1 MKYALFLGCNIPA
14 RVQQYETSAR
24 SVLAEIGVDI
34 EDIKEFNCCG
44 YPLRNSDFKTF
55 VLFSA
60 RNLALAEKLGLNMI
74 TLCKCCYG
82 SLKMAE
88 HHMKENSFLKD
99 EVNETLAKEGL
110 EYNGNL
116 EIKHF
121 LSALY
126 SDIGINT
133 LKKKITRSFKDI
145 KIAVHYGCHA
155 LRPSNIMQ
163 FDDPASPVLFDR
175 LVELTGA
182 TSIDWALKLECC
194 GAPVLG
200 INDDLSMNLT
210 KRKLTDGKQAGAD
223 YLCTACPW
231 CHLQFDSVQKMMIEQ
246 RRLNNHLP
254 AILFPQLLGL
264 AMGIDKETL
273 GINMNQIDIGE
284 LKIENWW
291 YTFGGLID
299 KPKFLNLKA

>member
-1 MKYALFLGCNIPA
+1 MKYALFLGCHIPA

-24 SVLAEIGVDI
+24 SVLSEIGVDI
-34 EDIKEFNCCG
+34 KDIKEFNCCG

-82 SLKMAE
+82 SLKMAK
-88 HHMKENSFLKD
+88 HHMEENPFLKD
-99 EVNETLAKEGL
+99 AVNKTLAKEGL

-116 EIKHF
+116 EVKHF

-133 LKKKITRSFKDI
+133 LKEKITKNFKDL
-145 KIAVHYGCHA
+145 KIATHYGCHA

-163 FDDPASPVLFDR
+163 FDDPISPVIFDR

-182 TSIDWALKLECC
+182 KSIDWALKLECC

-210 KRKLTDGKQAGAD
+210 KRKLTDGKKAGAD

-246 RRLNNHLP
+246 RRIINNHLP

-264 AMGIDKETL
+264 AMGIGKKTL
-273 GINMNQIDIGE
+273 GINMNQIDINAIG
-284 LKIENWW
+284 
-291 YTFGGLID
+291 D
-299 KPKFLNLKA
+299 

>member
-1 MKYALFLGCNIPA
+1 MRYALFLGCNIPA
-14 RVQQYETSAR
+14 RVQQYEASAR
-24 SVLAEIGVDI
+24 SVLAGLGIDI

-55 VLFSA
+55 ILFSA
-60 RNLALAEKLGLNMI
+60 RNLALAERMGLNVI

-82 SLKMAE
+82 SMKMAE
-88 HHMKENSFLKD
+88 HYMEEDSFLKD

-116 EIKHF
+116 GIKHF

-126 SDIGINT
+126 SDIGINA
-133 LKKKITRSFKDI
+133 LKEKITKSFKDL
-145 KIAVHYGCHA
+145 KIATHYGCHV

-163 FDDPASPVLFDR
+163 FDNPVAPVIFDR

-182 TSIDWALKLECC
+182 KSIDWALKLECC

-210 KRKLTDGKQAGAD
+210 EKKLADGKQSNAD

-246 RRLNNHLP
+246 RRMNNHLP

-264 AMGIDKETL
+264 AMGIDKQTL
-273 GINMNQIDIGE
+273 GINMNQIDISA
-284 LKIENWW
+284 IED
-291 YTFGGLID
+291 L
-299 KPKFLNLKA
+299 

>member
-1 MKYALFLGCNIPA
+1 MNKMIKYALFLGCNIPA

-24 SVLAEIGVDI
+24 SVFAELGVDI
-34 EDIKEFNCCG
+34 KDIKEFNCCG

-88 HHMKENSFLKD
+88 HHMRENSFLKD

-110 EYNGNL
+110 EYNGHL

-133 LKKKITRSFKDI
+133 LKEKIMRNFKNL
-145 KIAVHYGCHA
+145 KIAAHYGCHA

-163 FDDPASPVLFDR
+163 FDNPIAPVIFDR

-182 TSIDWALKLECC
+182 KSIDWSLKLECC

-210 KRKLTDGKQAGAD
+210 KKKLTDGKRSGAD

-231 CHLQFDSVQKMMIEQ
+231 CHLQFDSVQKMMIDQ
-246 RRLNNHLP
+246 QRLNNHLP

-264 AMGIDKETL
+264 AMGIDKQTL
-273 GINMNQIDIGE
+273 GINMNQIVIG
-284 LKIENWW
+284 
-291 YTFGGLID
+291 
-299 KPKFLNLKA
+299 NL

>member
-1 MKYALFLGCNIPA
+1 MMKYTLFLGCNIPA
-14 RVQQYETSAR
+14 RVQQYEASAR
-24 SVLAEIGVDI
+24 SVLAGLGVDI

-60 RNLALAEKLGLNMI
+60 RNMALAEKLGLNVL

-82 SLKMAE
+82 SMKMAE
-88 HHMKENSFLKD
+88 HYMEEDSLLKD

-133 LKKKITRSFKDI
+133 LKEKITRSFKDI
-145 KIAVHYGCHA
+145 KIATHYGCHV

-163 FDDPASPVLFDR
+163 FDNPVSPVIFDR

-182 TSIDWALKLECC
+182 KSIDWALKLECC

-210 KRKLTDGKQAGAD
+210 KNKLTDGKRSGAD

-246 RRLNNHLP
+246 RRINNYLP

-273 GINMNQIDIGE
+273 GINMNQIAIG
-284 LKIENWW
+284 
-291 YTFGGLID
+291 
-299 KPKFLNLKA
+299 NL

>member
-1 MKYALFLGCNIPA
+1 MNKKMKYALFLGCNIPA

-24 SVLAEIGVDI
+24 SVLAELGVDI
-34 EDIKEFNCCG
+34 EDIKAFNCCG

-88 HHMKENSFLKD
+88 HHIKENSLLKD
-99 EVNETLAKEGL
+99 EVNESLANEGL
-110 EYNGNL
+110 KYNGNL

-126 SDIGINT
+126 SDIGINA
-133 LKKKITRSFKDI
+133 LKEKITRNFKDI
-145 KIAVHYGCHA
+145 KIATHYGCHA
-155 LRPSNIMQ
+155 LRPSDIMQ
-163 FDDPASPVLFDR
+163 FDDPVSPVLFDQ

-182 TSIDWALKLECC
+182 KSIDWALKLECC

-200 INDDLSMNLT
+200 TNDDLSMSLT
-210 KRKLTDGKQAGAD
+210 EKKLADGKRCGAD

-231 CHLQFDSVQKMMIEQ
+231 CHMQFDSVQKMMIEQ
-246 RRLNNHLP
+246 RRIKNHLP

-264 AMGIDKETL
+264 AMGIDKQTL
-273 GINMNQIDIGE
+273 GINMNQIDISAIG
-284 LKIENWW
+284 
-291 YTFGGLID
+291 
-299 KPKFLNLKA
+299 NLS

>member
-24 SVLAEIGVDI
+24 SVLAELDVDI

-44 YPLRNSDFKTF
+44 YPLRNSDFKTS

-88 HHMKENSFLKD
+88 HHMKENLFLKD

-110 EYNGNL
+110 KYNGNL

-133 LKKKITRSFKDI
+133 LKEKITRNFKNL
-145 KIAVHYGCHA
+145 KIATHYGCHV

-163 FDDPASPVLFDR
+163 FDNPVSPVIFDR

-182 TSIDWALKLECC
+182 KSIDWALKLECC

-210 KRKLTDGKQAGAD
+210 KRKLADGKQAGAD

-246 RRLNNHLP
+246 QRTNNHLP

-273 GINMNQIDIGE
+273 GIDMNQIDISAIEPE
-284 LKIENWW
+284 LS
-291 YTFGGLID
+291 Y
-299 KPKFLNLKA
+299 

>member
-24 SVLAEIGVDI
+24 SVLAELDVDI

-88 HHMKENSFLKD
+88 HHMKENLFLKD

-110 EYNGNL
+110 KYNGNL

-133 LKKKITRSFKDI
+133 LKEKITRNFKNL
-145 KIAVHYGCHA
+145 KIATHYGCHV

-163 FDDPASPVLFDR
+163 FDNPVSPVIFDR

-182 TSIDWALKLECC
+182 KSIDWALKLECC

-210 KRKLTDGKQAGAD
+210 KRKLADGKQAGAD

-246 RRLNNHLP
+246 QRTNNHLP

-273 GINMNQIDIGE
+273 GIDMNQIDISAIEPE
-284 LKIENWW
+284 LS
-291 YTFGGLID
+291 Y
-299 KPKFLNLKA
+299 

>member
-1 MKYALFLGCNIPA
+1 MNKKMKYALFLGCHIPA

-24 SVLAEIGVDI
+24 SVLSEIGVDI
-34 EDIKEFNCCG
+34 KDIKEFNCCG

-82 SLKMAE
+82 SLKMAK
-88 HHMKENSFLKD
+88 HHMEENPFLKD
-99 EVNETLAKEGL
+99 AVNKTLAKEGL

-116 EIKHF
+116 EVKHF

-133 LKKKITRSFKDI
+133 LKEKITKNFKDL
-145 KIAVHYGCHA
+145 KIATHYGCHA

-163 FDDPASPVLFDR
+163 FDDPISPVIFDR

-182 TSIDWALKLECC
+182 KSIDWALKLECC

-210 KRKLTDGKQAGAD
+210 KRKLTDGKKAGAD

-246 RRLNNHLP
+246 RRIINNHLP

-264 AMGIDKETL
+264 AMGIGKKTL
-273 GINMNQIDIGE
+273 GINMNQIDINAIG
-284 LKIENWW
+284 
-291 YTFGGLID
+291 D
-299 KPKFLNLKA
+299 

>member
-1 MKYALFLGCNIPA
+1 VNYYLNGNKKMKYALFLGCNIPA

-24 SVLAEIGVDI
+24 SVFAELGVDI
-34 EDIKEFNCCG
+34 KDIKEFNCCG

-60 RNLALAEKLGLNMI
+60 RNLALAEKLRLNMI

-88 HHMKENSFLKD
+88 HHMRENSFLKD

-133 LKKKITRSFKDI
+133 LKEKITRNFKNL
-145 KIAVHYGCHA
+145 KIAAHYGCHA

-163 FDDPASPVLFDR
+163 FDNPVSPVIFDR

-182 TSIDWALKLECC
+182 KSIDWSLKLECC

-210 KRKLTDGKQAGAD
+210 KRKLTDGKKAGAD

-246 RRLNNHLP
+246 QRLNNHLP
-254 AILFPQLLGL
+254 AILYPQLLGL
-264 AMGIDKETL
+264 AMGIDKQTL
-273 GINMNQIDIGE
+273 GITMNQIINFTALSVVDV
-284 LKIENWW
+284 
-291 YTFGGLID
+291 
-299 KPKFLNLKA
+299 

>member
-1 MKYALFLGCNIPA
+1 MKYTLFLGCNIPA
-14 RVQQYETSAR
+14 RVQQYEASAR
-24 SVLAEIGVDI
+24 SVLAGLGVDLK
-34 EDIKEFNCCG
+34 DIKEFNCCG

-60 RNLALAEKLGLNMI
+60 RNMALAEKLGLNVL

-82 SLKMAE
+82 SMKMAE
-88 HHMKENSFLKD
+88 YYMEEDSLLKD

-133 LKKKITRSFKDI
+133 LKEKITRSFKDI
-145 KIAVHYGCHA
+145 KIATHYGCHV

-163 FDDPASPVLFDR
+163 FDNPVSPVIFDR

-182 TSIDWALKLECC
+182 KSIDWALKLECC

-210 KRKLTDGKQAGAD
+210 KNKLTDGKRSGAD

-246 RRLNNHLP
+246 QRINNHLP

-264 AMGIDKETL
+264 AMGIDKQAL
-273 GINMNQIDIGE
+273 GINMNQIDISA
-284 LKIENWW
+284 IV
-291 YTFGGLID
+291 
-299 KPKFLNLKA
+299 P

>member
-1 MKYALFLGCNIPA
+1 MMKYTLFLGCNIPA
-14 RVQQYETSAR
+14 RVQQYEASAR
-24 SVLAEIGVDI
+24 SVLAGLGVDI

-60 RNLALAEKLGLNMI
+60 RNLALAEKLGLNVL

-82 SLKMAE
+82 SMKMAE
-88 HHMKENSFLKD
+88 HYMEEDLFLKD

-126 SDIGINT
+126 SDIGINA
-133 LKKKITRSFKDI
+133 LKEKITKSFKDL
-145 KIAVHYGCHA
+145 KIATHYGCHV

-163 FDDPASPVLFDR
+163 FDNPVSPVIFDR

-182 TSIDWALKLECC
+182 KSIDWALKLECC

-210 KRKLTDGKQAGAD
+210 KNKLTDGKRSGAD

-246 RRLNNHLP
+246 RRINNHLP

-264 AMGIDKETL
+264 AMGIDKQTL
-273 GINMNQIDIGE
+273 GINMNQIDISVIG
-284 LKIENWW
+284 NS
-291 YTFGGLID
+291 
-299 KPKFLNLKA
+299 

>member
-1 MKYALFLGCNIPA
+1 MNKMIKYALFLGCNIPA

-24 SVLAEIGVDI
+24 SVLAELGVDL

-44 YPLRNSDFKTF
+44 YPLRNSDFKTS

-88 HHMKENSFLKD
+88 HHMKENLFLKD

-110 EYNGNL
+110 EYNGDI
-116 EIKHF
+116 EIKHL

-133 LKKKITRSFKDI
+133 LKEKITRSFKNL
-145 KIAVHYGCHA
+145 KIATHYGCHV

-163 FDDPASPVLFDR
+163 FDDPISPVIFDK

-182 TSIDWALKLECC
+182 NSIDWSLKLECC

-210 KRKLTDGKQAGAD
+210 EKKLTDGKKAGAD

-231 CHLQFDSVQKMMIEQ
+231 CHLQFDSVQMMLEQ

-264 AMGIDKETL
+264 AMGIDKQTL
-273 GINMNQIDIGE
+273 GINMNQIDISAIEPE
-284 LKIENWW
+284 LS
-291 YTFGGLID
+291 Y
-299 KPKFLNLKA
+299 

>member
-14 RVQQYETSAR
+14 RVQQYEASAR
-24 SVLAEIGVDI
+24 SVLAGLGVDLK
-34 EDIKEFNCCG
+34 DIKEFNCCG

-60 RNLALAEKLGLNMI
+60 RNLALAEKLGLNVL

-82 SLKMAE
+82 SMKMAE
-88 HHMKENSFLKD
+88 HYMEEDSFLKD

-133 LKKKITRSFKDI
+133 LKEKITRSFKDI
-145 KIAVHYGCHA
+145 KIATHYGCHV

-163 FDDPASPVLFDR
+163 FDNPVSPVIFDR

-182 TSIDWALKLECC
+182 KSIDWALKLECC

-210 KRKLTDGKQAGAD
+210 KNKLTDGKRSGAD

-246 RRLNNHLP
+246 RRINNHLP

-264 AMGIDKETL
+264 AMGIDKQTL
-273 GINMNQIDIGE
+273 GINMNQIDINFNGLGRE
-284 LKIENWW
+284 VKS
-291 YTFGGLID
+291 GGT
-299 KPKFLNLKA
+299 PSAC

>member
-1 MKYALFLGCNIPA
+1 MNKMIKYALFLGCNIPA

-24 SVLAEIGVDI
+24 SVLAELGVDL

-44 YPLRNSDFKTF
+44 YPLRNSDFKTS

-88 HHMKENSFLKD
+88 HHMKENLFLKD

-110 EYNGNL
+110 EYNGDI
-116 EIKHF
+116 EIKHL

-133 LKKKITRSFKDI
+133 LKEKITKSFKDI
-145 KIAVHYGCHA
+145 KIATHYGCHI
-155 LRPSNIMQ
+155 LRPSDIMQ
-163 FDDPASPVLFDR
+163 FDNPVSPVIFDQ

-182 TSIDWALKLECC
+182 KSIDWALKLECC

-210 KRKLTDGKQAGAD
+210 KNKLTDGKQAGAD
-223 YLCTACPW
+223 YICTACPW
-231 CHLQFDSVQKMMIEQ
+231 CHLQFDSVQKMMLEQ

-273 GINMNQIDIGE
+273 GISMNQIDISE
-284 LKIENWW
+284 LKC
-291 YTFGGLID
+291 
-299 KPKFLNLKA
+299 LK

>member
-1 MKYALFLGCNIPA
+1 MNKKMKYALFLGCNIPA

-24 SVLAEIGVDI
+24 SVLGELGVDI

-88 HHMKENSFLKD
+88 HHIKEDSLLRD
-99 EVNETLAKEGL
+99 EINESLAKEGL
-110 EYNGNL
+110 KYNGDL

-121 LSALY
+121 LSVLY
-126 SDIGINT
+126 SDIGINA
-133 LKKKITRSFKDI
+133 LKEKITRSFKDL

-163 FDDPASPVLFDR
+163 FDDPTSPVLFDQ

-182 TSIDWALKLECC
+182 KSIDWPLKLECC

-246 RRLNNHLP
+246 KLINNHLP
-254 AILFPQLLGL
+254 AILFPQILGL

-273 GINMNQIDIGE
+273 GINMNQIDINAIGD
-284 LKIENWW
+284 L
-291 YTFGGLID
+291 
-299 KPKFLNLKA
+299 

>member
-14 RVQQYETSAR
+14 RVRQYETSAR
-24 SVLAEIGVDI
+24 SVFAELGVDI
-34 EDIKEFNCCG
+34 EDIKDFNCCG

-88 HHMKENSFLKD
+88 HHMKENLFLKD

-110 EYNGNL
+110 EYNGNF
-116 EIKHF
+116 EIKHL

-126 SDIGINT
+126 SDIGINI
-133 LKKKITRSFKDI
+133 LKEKITRSFKNL
-145 KIAVHYGCHA
+145 KIAVHHGCHA

-163 FDDPASPVLFDR
+163 FDNPVSPVIFDK

-182 TSIDWALKLECC
+182 KSIDWSLKLECC

-210 KRKLTDGKQAGAD
+210 EKKLTNAKRSGAD

-231 CHLQFDSVQKMMIEQ
+231 CHLQFDSVQKMMLEQ

-264 AMGIDKETL
+264 AMGIDKKIL
-273 GINMNQIDIGE
+273 GINMNQIDINVIG
-284 LKIENWW
+284 
-291 YTFGGLID
+291 
-299 KPKFLNLKA
+299 NL

>member
-1 MKYALFLGCNIPA
+1 MNKKMKYALFLGCNIPA

-24 SVLAEIGVDI
+24 SVFAELGIDI
-34 EDIKEFNCCG
+34 EDVKEFNCCG
-44 YPLRNSDFKTF
+44 YPLRNSEFKTF

-88 HHMKENSFLKD
+88 HHIKQDSLLRD
-99 EVNETLAKEGL
+99 EINETLAKENL
-110 EYNGNL
+110 EYKGNF

-121 LSALY
+121 LSVLY
-126 SDIGINT
+126 SDIGINA
-133 LKKKITRSFKDI
+133 LKEKITRSFKDI
-145 KIAVHYGCHA
+145 KIATHYGCHA

-163 FDDPASPVLFDR
+163 FDNPVSPVIFDK

-182 TSIDWALKLECC
+182 KSIDWALKLECC
-194 GAPVLG
+194 GAPLLG

-210 KRKLTDGKQAGAD
+210 KNKLTDGKQSGAD

-246 RRLNNHLP
+246 QRINNHLP
-254 AILFPQLLGL
+254 AILFTQLLGL

-273 GINMNQIDIGE
+273 GINMNQIDIVE
-284 LKIENWW
+284 LKIEN
-291 YTFGGLID
+291 
-299 KPKFLNLKA
+299 

>member
-14 RVQQYETSAR
+14 RVRQYETSAR
-24 SVLAEIGVDI
+24 SVFAELGVDI
-34 EDIKEFNCCG
+34 KDIKEFNCCG

-133 LKKKITRSFKDI
+133 LKEKITGNFKNL
-145 KIAVHYGCHA
+145 KIATHYGCHA

-163 FDDPASPVLFDR
+163 FDDPIAPVIFDR
-175 LVELTGA
+175 LVEMTGA
-182 TSIDWALKLECC
+182 KSIDWALKLECC

-231 CHLQFDSVQKMMIEQ
+231 CHLQFDSVQKMMLEQ

-273 GINMNQIDIGE
+273 GINMNKIIG
-284 LKIENWW
+284 
-291 YTFGGLID
+291 
-299 KPKFLNLKA
+299 NL

>member
-14 RVQQYETSAR
+14 RVQQYEASAR
-24 SVLAEIGVDI
+24 SVLAGLGVDV

-55 VLFSA
+55 ILFSA
-60 RNLALAEKLGLNMI
+60 RNLALAEKLDLNVI

-88 HHMKENSFLKD
+88 HYMEEDSFLKD

-116 EIKHF
+116 GIKHF

-126 SDIGINT
+126 SDIGINA
-133 LKKKITRSFKDI
+133 LKEKITKSFKDL
-145 KIAVHYGCHA
+145 KIATHYGCHV

-163 FDDPASPVLFDR
+163 FDNPVSPVIFDR

-182 TSIDWALKLECC
+182 KSIDWALKLECC

-200 INDDLSMNLT
+200 INDDLSMSLT
-210 KRKLTDGKQAGAD
+210 ENKLTDGKRSGAD

-246 RRLNNHLP
+246 QRSNNHLP

-264 AMGIDKETL
+264 AMGIDKQTL
-273 GINMNQIDIGE
+273 GITMNQIINFTALSVVDV
-284 LKIENWW
+284 
-291 YTFGGLID
+291 
-299 KPKFLNLKA
+299 

>member
-1 MKYALFLGCNIPA
+1 MNKKIKYALFLGCNIPA

-24 SVLAEIGVDI
+24 SVFAEIGVDI

-88 HHMKENSFLKD
+88 YHMKENSFLKD

-126 SDIGINT
+126 SDIGINA
-133 LKKKITRSFKDI
+133 LKEKITRNFKNL

-163 FDDPASPVLFDR
+163 FDDPISPVIFDR

-182 TSIDWALKLECC
+182 KSIDWALKLECC

-210 KRKLTDGKQAGAD
+210 KRKLTDGKKAGAD

-254 AILFPQLLGL
+254 AILFPQVLGL

-284 LKIENWW
+284 LKIEN
-291 YTFGGLID
+291 
-299 KPKFLNLKA
+299 

>member
-1 MKYALFLGCNIPA
+1 MNKMIKYALFLGCNIPA

-24 SVLAEIGVDI
+24 SVLAELGVDL

-44 YPLRNSDFKTF
+44 YPLRNSDFKTS

-88 HHMKENSFLKD
+88 HHMKENLFLKD

-110 EYNGNL
+110 EYNGDI
-116 EIKHF
+116 EIKHL

-133 LKKKITRSFKDI
+133 LKEKITRSFKNL
-145 KIAVHYGCHA
+145 KIATHYGCHV

-163 FDDPASPVLFDR
+163 FDDPISPVIFDK

-182 TSIDWALKLECC
+182 NSIDWSLKLECC

-210 KRKLTDGKQAGAD
+210 EKKLTDGKKAGAD

-231 CHLQFDSVQKMMIEQ
+231 CHLQFDSVQKMMLEQ

-264 AMGIDKETL
+264 AMGIDKQTL
-273 GINMNQIDIGE
+273 GINMNQIDISAIEPE
-284 LKIENWW
+284 LS
-291 YTFGGLID
+291 Y
-299 KPKFLNLKA
+299 

>member
-1 MKYALFLGCNIPA
+1 MNKMIKYALFLGCNIPA

-24 SVLAEIGVDI
+24 SVFAELGVDI

-110 EYNGNL
+110 EYKGNL

-133 LKKKITRSFKDI
+133 LKEKITRSFKDI
-145 KIAVHYGCHA
+145 KIATHYGCHA

-163 FDDPASPVLFDR
+163 FDDPVSPVIFDR

-182 TSIDWALKLECC
+182 KSIDWSLKLECC

-210 KRKLTDGKQAGAD
+210 EKKLTDGKKAGAD

-246 RRLNNHLP
+246 QRLNNHLP

-273 GINMNQIDIGE
+273 GIDMNQIDISVIG
-284 LKIENWW
+284 
-291 YTFGGLID
+291 
-299 KPKFLNLKA
+299 NL

>member
-1 MKYALFLGCNIPA
+1 
-14 RVQQYETSAR
+14 
-24 SVLAEIGVDI
+24 
-34 EDIKEFNCCG
+34 
-44 YPLRNSDFKTF
+44 
-55 VLFSA
+55 
-60 RNLALAEKLGLNMI
+60 
-74 TLCKCCYG
+74 
-82 SLKMAE
+82 
-88 HHMKENSFLKD
+88 
-99 EVNETLAKEGL
+99 

-133 LKKKITRSFKDI
+133 LKEKITRNFKNL
-145 KIAVHYGCHA
+145 KIAAHYGCHA

-163 FDDPASPVLFDR
+163 FDNPVSPVIFDR

-182 TSIDWALKLECC
+182 KSIDWSLKLECC

-210 KRKLTDGKQAGAD
+210 KRKLTDGKKAGAD

-246 RRLNNHLP
+246 QRLNNHLP
-254 AILFPQLLGL
+254 AILYPQLLGL
-264 AMGIDKETL
+264 AMGIDKQTL
-273 GINMNQIDIGE
+273 GITMNQIINFTALSVVDV
-284 LKIENWW
+284 
-291 YTFGGLID
+291 
-299 KPKFLNLKA
+299 

>member
-133 LKKKITRSFKDI
+133 LKEKITRSFKDI
-145 KIAVHYGCHA
+145 KIATHYGCHA

-163 FDDPASPVLFDR
+163 FDDPVSPVIFDR

-182 TSIDWALKLECC
+182 KSIDWSLKLECC

-264 AMGIDKETL
+264 AMGIDKEIL
-273 GINMNQIDIGE
+273 GINMN
-284 LKIENWW
+284 
-291 YTFGGLID
+291 LI
-299 KPKFLNLKA
+299 NIR

>member
-1 MKYALFLGCNIPA
+1 MNKMIKYALFLGCNIPA

-24 SVLAEIGVDI
+24 SVLGRLDVDI
-34 EDIKEFNCCG
+34 KDIKEFNCCG

-60 RNLALAEKLGLNMI
+60 RNLALAEKLGLNII

-82 SLKMAE
+82 SLKMAK
-88 HHMKENSFLKD
+88 HHMKKNSFLKD
-99 EVNETLAKEGL
+99 EVNETLAKEEL

-133 LKKKITRSFKDI
+133 LKEKITSNFKNL
-145 KIAVHYGCHA
+145 KIAVHHGCHA

-163 FDDPASPVLFDR
+163 FDDPIAPVIFDQ

-182 TSIDWALKLECC
+182 KSIDWSLKLECC

-210 KRKLTDGKQAGAD
+210 KRKLIDGKQAGAD

-231 CHLQFDSVQKMMIEQ
+231 CHLQFDSVQKMMLEQ

-264 AMGIDKETL
+264 AMGIDKQTL
-273 GINMNQIDIGE
+273 GINMNQINIGE
-284 LKIENWW
+284 LKIEN
-291 YTFGGLID
+291 
-299 KPKFLNLKA
+299 

>member
-24 SVLAEIGVDI
+24 SVLAELGVDI

-88 HHMKENSFLKD
+88 YHMKENLFLKD

-133 LKKKITRSFKDI
+133 LKEKITRNFKNL
-145 KIAVHYGCHA
+145 KIANHY
-155 LRPSNIMQ
+155 
-163 FDDPASPVLFDR
+163 
-175 LVELTGA
+175 
-182 TSIDWALKLECC
+182 
-194 GAPVLG
+194 
-200 INDDLSMNLT
+200 
-210 KRKLTDGKQAGAD
+210 
-223 YLCTACPW
+223 
-231 CHLQFDSVQKMMIEQ
+231 
-246 RRLNNHLP
+246 
-254 AILFPQLLGL
+254 
-264 AMGIDKETL
+264 
-273 GINMNQIDIGE
+273 
-284 LKIENWW
+284 
-291 YTFGGLID
+291 
-299 KPKFLNLKA
+299 

>member
-1 MKYALFLGCNIPA
+1 MIKYALFLGCNIPA

-126 SDIGINT
+126 SDIGINI
-133 LKKKITRSFKDI
+133 LKEKITRNFKNL
-145 KIAVHYGCHA
+145 KIATHYGCHA

-163 FDDPASPVLFDR
+163 FDDPVSPVIFDR

-182 TSIDWALKLECC
+182 KSIDWSLKLECC

-210 KRKLTDGKQAGAD
+210 EKKLTDGKKAGAD

-231 CHLQFDSVQKMMIEQ
+231 CHLQFDSVQKMMLEQ
-246 RRLNNHLP
+246 QRLNNHLP
-254 AILFPQLLGL
+254 AILFPQLLGI

-273 GINMNQIDIGE
+273 GIDMNQIDISVIG
-284 LKIENWW
+284 
-291 YTFGGLID
+291 
-299 KPKFLNLKA
+299 NL

>member
-99 EVNETLAKEGL
+99 EINETLAKEGL

-126 SDIGINT
+126 ADIGINT
-133 LKKKITRSFKDI
+133 LKEKITRSFKDI

-264 AMGIDKETL
+264 AMGIDKEIL
-273 GINMNQIDIGE
+273 GINMN
-284 LKIENWW
+284 
-291 YTFGGLID
+291 LI
-299 KPKFLNLKA
+299 NIR

>member
-1 MKYALFLGCNIPA
+1 MNKMIKYALFLGCNIPA

-24 SVLAEIGVDI
+24 SVLAELGVDL

-44 YPLRNSDFKTF
+44 YPLRNSDFKTS

-88 HHMKENSFLKD
+88 HHMKENLFLKD

-110 EYNGNL
+110 EYNGDI
-116 EIKHF
+116 EIEHL

-133 LKKKITRSFKDI
+133 LKEKITRSFKNL
-145 KIAVHYGCHA
+145 KIATHYGCHV

-163 FDDPASPVLFDR
+163 FDDPISPVIFDK

-182 TSIDWALKLECC
+182 NSIDWSLKLECC

-210 KRKLTDGKQAGAD
+210 EKKLTDGKKAGAD

-231 CHLQFDSVQKMMIEQ
+231 CHLQFDSVQKMMLEQ

-264 AMGIDKETL
+264 AMGIDKQTL
-273 GINMNQIDIGE
+273 GINMNQIDISAIEPE
-284 LKIENWW
+284 LS
-291 YTFGGLID
+291 Y
-299 KPKFLNLKA
+299 

>member
-1 MKYALFLGCNIPA
+1 MNKMIKYALFLGCNIPA

-24 SVLAEIGVDI
+24 SVLAELGVDL

-44 YPLRNSDFKTF
+44 YPLRNSDFKTS

-88 HHMKENSFLKD
+88 HHMKENLFLKD

-110 EYNGNL
+110 EYNGDI
-116 EIKHF
+116 EIKHL

-133 LKKKITRSFKDI
+133 LKEKITRSFKNL
-145 KIAVHYGCHA
+145 KIATHYGCHV

-163 FDDPASPVLFDR
+163 FDDPISPVIFDK

-182 TSIDWALKLECC
+182 NSIDWSLKLECC

-210 KRKLTDGKQAGAD
+210 EKKT
-223 YLCTACPW
+223 
-231 CHLQFDSVQKMMIEQ
+231 
-246 RRLNNHLP
+246 N
-254 AILFPQLLGL
+254 
-264 AMGIDKETL
+264 
-273 GINMNQIDIGE
+273 
-284 LKIENWW
+284 
-291 YTFGGLID
+291 
-299 KPKFLNLKA
+299 

>member
-24 SVLAEIGVDI
+24 SVLAELGVDL

-44 YPLRNSDFKTF
+44 YPLRNSDFKTS

-88 HHMKENSFLKD
+88 HHMKENLFLKD

-110 EYNGNL
+110 EYNGDI
-116 EIKHF
+116 EIKHL

-133 LKKKITRSFKDI
+133 LKEKITKSFKDI
-145 KIAVHYGCHA
+145 KIATHYGCHI
-155 LRPSNIMQ
+155 LRPSDIMQ
-163 FDDPASPVLFDR
+163 FDNPVSPVIFDQ

-182 TSIDWALKLECC
+182 KSIDWALKLECC

-210 KRKLTDGKQAGAD
+210 KNKLTDGKQAGAD
-223 YLCTACPW
+223 YICTACPW
-231 CHLQFDSVQKMMIEQ
+231 CHLQFDSVQKMMLEQ

-273 GINMNQIDIGE
+273 GISMNQIDISE
-284 LKIENWW
+284 LKC
-291 YTFGGLID
+291 
-299 KPKFLNLKA
+299 LK

>member
-1 MKYALFLGCNIPA
+1 MNKMIKYALFLGCNIPA

-24 SVLAEIGVDI
+24 SVFAELGVDI

-88 HHMKENSFLKD
+88 HHMKENLFLKD

-110 EYNGNL
+110 EYNGDI
-116 EIKHF
+116 EIKHL

-133 LKKKITRSFKDI
+133 LKEKITRNFKNL
-145 KIAVHYGCHA
+145 KIATHYGCHA

-163 FDDPASPVLFDR
+163 FDDPVSPVIFDR

-182 TSIDWALKLECC
+182 KSIDWSLKLECC

-273 GINMNQIDIGE
+273 GINMNQIVIG
-284 LKIENWW
+284 
-291 YTFGGLID
+291 
-299 KPKFLNLKA
+299 NL

>member
-1 MKYALFLGCNIPA
+1 MIKYALFLGCNIPA

-24 SVLAEIGVDI
+24 SVLAELGVDI

-60 RNLALAEKLGLNMI
+60 RNLALTEKLGLNMI

-88 HHMKENSFLKD
+88 HHMKEDPLLKD
-99 EVNETLAKEGL
+99 EINEILAKEGL

-121 LSALY
+121 LSVLY

-133 LKKKITRSFKDI
+133 LKEKITMSFKDI
-145 KIAVHYGCHA
+145 KIATHYGCHA

-163 FDDPASPVLFDR
+163 FDNPVSPVIFDR

-182 TSIDWALKLECC
+182 KSIDWSLKLECC

-210 KRKLTDGKQAGAD
+210 EKKLTDGKKAGAD

-264 AMGIDKETL
+264 AMGIDKQTL
-273 GINMNQIDIGE
+273 GINMNQIDISA
-284 LKIENWW
+284 IVPWS
-291 YTFGGLID
+291 
-299 KPKFLNLKA
+299 